1 MEEMQAADMFSMARD
16 FSQLA
21 QEKQRSTITVINE
34 TWDRS
39 TARMERFESAGMA
52 VQMN

>member
-1 MEEMQAADMFSMARD
+1 MCFQW
-16 FSQLA
+16 

-39 TARMERFESAGMA
+39 TARMKRLESAGMA
-52 VQMN
+52 VQTNSNCGAHTQRV